1 MSPDGKSSWAAVL
14 IDDVWRL
21 VDTHWSSRHVTGGG
35 SGDWLLVDNN
45 GVQANEVAMEPSSMK
60 YAYDESYFLTD
71 PYQFIY
77 SHIPGEDR

>member
-1 MSPDGKSSWAAVL
+1 MS
-14 IDDVWRL
+14 
-21 VDTHWSSRHVTGGG
+21 GGG

-45 GVQANEVAMEPSSMK
+45 GVQANEVALEPSSMK